1 MYTKKEIE
9 TQIIE
14 LISDISEQDIN
25 YSDIYTPFTELG
37 VDSLMALELSVH
49 IEREYDVY
57 LDEDDLMTLTCINDV
72 FLIIN
77 DRL

>member
-9 TQIIE
+9 SQIIE
-14 LISDISEQDIN
+14 LISDISEQDIS
-25 YSDIYTPFTELG
+25 YADIDTPFTDLG

-49 IEREYDVY
+49 IEREYDIY
-57 LDEDDLMTLTCINDV
+57 LDEDDLMKLTCINDV
-72 FLIIN
+72 FSIID